1 MRIIINEIKKLL
13 NLKSMLMIT
22 AIFFI
27 IWSLFIGSSYIEYFP
42 QGLPELPHFNL
53 SEKML
58 KEYGETIDQEEWESF
73 VSDTKELEREADE
86 YLQNDNEAK
95 DIGITSYR
103 EFIEKFEKGFTS
115 ETEYKDEVDKLHS
128 RIMFQEENYLFWELE
143 NREYLIDRYSQKEV
157 WLSHRAFENNEKQ
170 MARIREVI
178 ESEDSDSVFNFA
190 VFRNYNSIIGYFAII
205 VIITVSFAVS
215 PIFIDDEKFK
225 TNYLQYSSNIGR
237 KLAGKKV
244 IASMISSFLVTTVE
258 IIALLIMYSK
268 NNSFQFWNCSIN
280 GIFSDV
286 TSWFDITFG
295 QYIILT
301 IVILYI
307 LTFIVSS
314 ISIYVS
320 TKAKTYI
327 ALIGIQ
333 LPVLFIICAFVM
345 AVGINE
351 VTYVLFPKYLLH
363 IIYGVLIIISSIMIF
378 KVINE
383 EKFKDI
389 A

>member
-1 MRIIINEIKKLL
+1 MRVIINEIKKIL
-13 NLKSMLMIT
+13 NFKSMLMIT

-27 IWSLFIGSSYIEYFP
+27 IWSLFIGSYIEYFP
-42 QGLPELPHFNL
+42 QGLPELPQFNL
-53 SEKML
+53 SQQML
-58 KEYGETIDQEEWESF
+58 KEYGETIDEEEWESF
-73 VSDTKELEREADE
+73 VNDTKELEREADE
-86 YLQNDNEAK
+86 YLQNDKEAK

-103 EFIEKFEKGFTS
+103 EFIARFEKGFNS
-115 ETEYKDEVDKLHS
+115 QTEYKDKVDKIHS

-157 WLSHRAFENNEKQ
+157 WLSNRSFENNEKQ
-170 MARIREVI
+170 IARMKEVI

-205 VIITVSFAVS
+205 VIITIAFAVS
-215 PIFIDDEKFK
+215 PIFIDDEKSK
-225 TNYLQYSSNIGR
+225 TNYLQYSSKIGR

-244 IASMISSFLVTTVE
+244 IAAMVSSFLVTTVE

-280 GIFSDV
+280 GIFSDI
-286 TSWFDITFG
+286 TSWFNITFG
-295 QYIILT
+295 EYIILT
-301 IVILYI
+301 IIILYI
-307 LTFIVSS
+307 LAFIVTG

-320 TKAKTYI
+320 SRAKTYI
-327 ALIGIQ
+327 SLIGIQ
-333 LPVLFIICAFVM
+333 LPILFIICAFVK
-345 AVGINE
+345 ALGINE

-363 IIYGVLIIISSIMIF
+363 IIYGALIIISSIMMF
-378 KVINE
+378 KVINK
-383 EKFKDI
+383 EKVKDI